1 MNLLNTLFSWFY
13 VTSLFVQFFK
23 LIICFVK
30 LCSKEFDLERSED
43 DPPEEES
50 SDKLLGSKFPDD
62 KSELNCEPESPAE
75 DLAEEF
81 SAEAPTLHQN

>member
-1 MNLLNTLFSWFY
+1 MVLCDITFRPIFQANYLFCQI
-13 VTSLFVQFFK
+13 VL
-23 LIICFVK
+23 K

-81 SAEAPTLHQN
+81 SGEAPTLHQN